1 MILKLEQINK
11 NASFFPVASHLPV
24 QSRPAWHFSDAR
36 GVLPLR
42 PVPSSLCCWNKVVIH
57 LGWVRTV
64 SLKVEV
70 ELHWKH
76 SFSSPPFSTHLFIP
90 SSLNMG
96 SFLCFCPPPLC
107 FAFQT
112 YGKPGV
118 PGAERPYSD
127 QDDLKEPE
135 WVGSEETGTW
145 WQQCPIVPLGRPQ
158 GIVTEKSK

>member
-1 MILKLEQINK
+1 MHLFSCHLSPSSAVQTCLT
-11 NASFFPVASHLPV
+11 FFRCKRSAAPEA
-24 QSRPAWHFSDAR
+24 
-36 GVLPLR
+36 
-42 PVPSSLCCWNKVVIH
+42 VPSSLCCWNKVVIH

-76 SFSSPPFSTHLFIP
+76 SFSSPPFSTHLLIP

-145 WQQCPIVPLGRPQ
+145 WQQCPTVLLGRLQ
-158 GIVTEKSK
+158 GIVTERSK